1 MSFRRAARAA
11 FAARSRAYWMLVVA
25 TLVLTALSIS
35 CGNSS
40 HGSSSASHNGY
51 VSFPNKGSVALLH
64 FDDKGVITLGAQTP
78 LVVGTTPEGLVLAP
92 GKKFLY
98 AGNAGPTG
106 NSISIF
112 NVAGDGTLTQNGD
125 AIAIGAS
132 PRALAIDA
140 SGKYLLVTTNF
151 VGTNLLVFSLD
162 AGSGA
167 ITQIGSYSANTSP
180 NYLTVSPSSNYVY
193 VSNSDVNLITAFS
206 LDSATGI
213 LTPIPGSPFPADL
226 GVAGT
231 TTDPNSRYL
240 YAANN
245 SANTVS
251 GYTITATG
259 VGAGAL
265 TPILGSP
272 FSLGTAS
279 GPRAVATDT
288 TGVFLYVANQVSNNV
303 SAFTITSGTGALAQI
318 NSGTPYAAGTSP
330 VFIMAEPAGQFLY
343 VGNQGSTNITGYTY
357 DSATGKLTAISGSPF
372 SLGSAPGGIAIA
384 H

>member
-11 FAARSRAYWMLVVA
+11 FAASSRANWILVVA
-25 TLVLTALSIS
+25 TLVFAGLSAS

-40 HGSSSASHNGY
+40 HGSSSASHNAY
-51 VSFPNKGSVALLH
+51 VTFPTKGSVALLH
-64 FDDKGVITLGAQTP
+64 VKDSTGVMSLGGQTP
-78 LVVGTTPEGLVLAP
+78 LVVGTSPEGLALAP
-92 GKKFLY
+92 GKKFVY
-98 AGNAGPTG
+98 VGNAGPTG

-112 NVAGDGTLTQNGD
+112 NAAGDGTLTQNGD
-125 AIAIGAS
+125 AVAIGAS

-193 VSNSDVNLITAFS
+193 VSNSDINLITAFS
-206 LDSATGI
+206 LDSATGN
-213 LTPIPGSPFPADL
+213 LTPVPGSPFATGL

-231 TTDPNSRYL
+231 ATDPNSHYL

-245 SANTVS
+245 SDNTVS
-251 GYTITATG
+251 AYAINSSN
-259 VGAGAL
+259 GAL
-265 TPILGSP
+265 TPIVGSP
-272 FSLGTAS
+272 YPLGTAT
-279 GPRAVATDT
+279 GPRAIASDP
-288 TGVFLYVANQVSNNV
+288 TGAFLYVANQGSNNV
-303 SAFTITSGTGALAQI
+303 SAFTISASTGQLGQI
-318 NSGTPYAAGTSP
+318 NSGTAYSAGTSP
-330 VFIMAEPAGQFLY
+330 IFILAEPAGQFLY
-343 VGNQGSTNITGYTY
+343 VGNQGSTNITGFTY

-372 SLGSAPGGIAIA
+372 SLGSAPGGLTIAQ
-384 H
+384 